1 MLLPPPVL
9 VLLVMRTVFF
19 GVMGLDIDDD
29 EVGVDVLA
37 SAASTSVPSSAM
49 IARLAII
56 ILVMFDGRR
65 QRRA

>member
-19 GVMGLDIDDD
+19 GVMGLDIDDDD

-56 ILVMFDGRR
+56 ILVMFDGK
-65 QRRA
+65 Q